1 MKIGVLLALA
11 LTVSLAAHAEVTEKL
26 HYTEVEIKADDIG
39 PGRDP
44 ASPASQNEV
53 RLHSD
58 MKWGVRWN
66 FRFAE
71 RKGKCRITR
80 INAHVEGTAT
90 IPKLYGSSVEQRLEF
105 ERFVAEQKAV
115 HRDLM
120 GIGRAAAN
128 EIEQQVIALPP
139 VPSCKALQSQ
149 AHDTAEKIMDEY
161 NEKSESYRNGKQGS

>member
-1 MKIGVLLALA
+1 MRIPVLLALA
-11 LTVSLAAHAEVTEKL
+11 LTVSPGIFAEVTEKL
-26 HYTEVEIKADDIG
+26 DYTEVEIKADEGG
-39 PGRDP
+39 PGADP

-80 INAHVEGTAT
+80 INTHVAGKAT
-90 IPKLYGSSVEQRLEF
+90 IPKLIGGTAEQKLEL
-105 ERFVAEQKAV
+105 ERFVTQQKAV
-115 HRDLM
+115 HHDLM

-128 EIEQQVIALPP
+128 EIEQRVVALPP
-139 VPSCKALQSQ
+139 ALTCKALQTQ
-149 AHDTAEKIMDEY
+149 AHDTAEKIMDDY
-161 NEKSESYRNGKQGS
+161 NEKSESYRSGEQGS